1 MFLKSDGGKLVS
13 QIKMK
18 TGLELE
24 QPQAITENLNLLD

>member
-13 QIKMK
+13 QIKME

-24 QPQAITENLNLLD
+24 QPQDITEFFNLLH